1 MTYPCSPEERAA
13 LLRGYNE
20 ALDAEAAAHN
30 AELVRRVEAEAAAA
44 TALPWW
50 WPEAAAVVFIL
61 TVALSIA
68 FPMGVA

>member
-1 MTYPCSPEERAA
+1 MNYPVTPDERAA

-20 ALDAEAAAHN
+20 ALDEEAAAYN
-30 AELVRRVEAEAAAA
+30 AELVRRVQEEAARA

-50 WPEAAAVVFIL
+50 WPEAAAVILIL
-61 TVALSIA
+61 TIALSIA

>member
-1 MTYPCSPEERAA
+1 MNYPTTPEERAA

-20 ALDAEAAAHN
+20 ALYDEAAAYN
-30 AELVRRVEAEAAAA
+30 AELVRRVQEEAAAA

-50 WPEAAAVVFIL
+50 WPEAAAVVIIV
-61 TVALSIA
+61 TIALSIA